1 MTVKDADEA
10 IGRYESLGFPA
21 KREVS
26 FSQMEAKGR
35 EIEAGQGTIL
45 LLSPWVPGGKT
56 GSFLAKRGEGVVGVS
71 LQVKN
76 LATAQR
82 ILEEY
87 RGEEFER
94 YDGVYGESLLVPPE
108 LTHEVWLE
116 LFHE

>member
-1 MTVKDADEA
+1 M
-10 IGRYESLGFPA
+10 I
-21 KREVS
+21 
-26 FSQMEAKGR
+26 Q
-35 EIEAGQGTIL
+35 AGAIL
-45 LLSPWVPGGKT
+45 LLSPRMLEGKT

-82 ILEEY
+82 ILEGC
-87 RGEEFER
+87 RGEEFQR

-108 LTHEVWLE
+108 LTHGVWLE